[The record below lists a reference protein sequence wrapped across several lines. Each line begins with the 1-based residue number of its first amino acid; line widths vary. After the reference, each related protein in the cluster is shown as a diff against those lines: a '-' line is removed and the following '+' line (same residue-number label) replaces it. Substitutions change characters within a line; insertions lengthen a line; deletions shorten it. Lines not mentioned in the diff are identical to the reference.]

1 MAKKVRNVAIPVAL
15 QIIADDYGWHNGRDG
30 RLENRPS
37 RSGLPRDH
45 AVEDY
50 LIMNEIGK
58 ALDMKILTPF
68 VIGEWD
74 KDNILRGVK
83 GVTYNEKNWDR
94 ASEIDMRK
102 AEKFFEAAEGS
113 EYVEYGYHALLH
125 GYYKDDKQI
134 CETEYSRPRYD
145 EKTDSYD
152 MTTFDYITENEMQ
165 EYIDTFFKIYDSW
178 GFKKKIRSFVSPCSV
193 HTPPELTKDFANVL
207 RKSGFIHWANYWGLL
222 NDTTAVISGVTFMEK
237 SFVGAHW
244 DQYDIDPITL
254 FDQTTML
261 IEGEEL
267 TNPAMGFHWTNFLRL
282 CPQNNM
288 DNLSSWIKYF
298 RRQDEIFGNM
308 LSRDVGFASNQAVYA
323 RFAKLSVEGNKYTI
337 DLSDVDA
344 QGALSLLDHFY
355 VSTKAPIKQGSCV
368 GGSFSIYDKK
378 TWHTNYK
385 IERINNAKI
394 ITFELE
400 G

>member
-1 MAKKVRNVAIPVAL
+1 
-15 QIIADDYGWHNGRDG
+15 
-30 RLENRPS
+30 
-37 RSGLPRDH
+37 
-45 AVEDY
+45 
-50 LIMNEIGK
+50 
-58 ALDMKILTPF
+58 
-68 VIGEWD
+68 
-74 KDNILRGVK
+74 
-83 GVTYNEKNWDR
+83 
-94 ASEIDMRK
+94 
-102 AEKFFEAAEGS
+102 
-113 EYVEYGYHALLH
+113 
-125 GYYKDDKQI
+125 
-134 CETEYSRPRYD
+134 
-145 EKTDSYD
+145 
-152 MTTFDYITENEMQ
+152 
-165 EYIDTFFKIYDSW
+165 
-178 GFKKKIRSFVSPCSV
+178 
-193 HTPPELTKDFANVL
+193 
-207 RKSGFIHWANYWGLL
+207 
-222 NDTTAVISGVTFMEK
+222 MEK

-261 IEGEEL
+261 IDGEEL

-368 GGSFSIYDKK
+368 GGNFSIYDKK

-394 ITFELE
+394 ITFELV
-400 G
+400 